1 MLILKLE
8 GEEFWDEVNEKFI
21 YSDPTEVKMEH
32 SLVSIYKWESKYHV
46 PFLGR
51 EHEKTP
57 EEFMEYIRFMIL
69 SKNADNDTIRRIITS
84 REHMEAIKAYMDDPM
99 TATKFSKQQQARAK
113 INQGGEYITAELIY
127 YWMVALQIPFECEKW
142 HINKLLTLVQV
153 CNLKN
158 TPPKKMSK
166 NEIYAQNRALNAA
179 RRAKYNTKG

>member
-8 GEEFWDEVNEKFI
+8 GEEFWDEAKEEFVHTE
-21 YSDPTEVKMEH
+21 PTEVKLEH
-32 SLVSIYKWESKYHV
+32 SLVSINKWESKWHV
-46 PFLGR
+46 PFLGP

-57 EEFMEYIRFMIL
+57 EEFVDYIRLMIL
-69 SKNADNDTIRRIITS
+69 SKNVDDDIIRRIVTS
-84 REHMEAIKAYMDDPM
+84 ENLMRQIKAYMEDPM
-99 TATKFSKQQQARAK
+99 TATKFSKRQQAAAR

-158 TPPKKMSK
+158 TPPKKMSQQ
-166 NEIYAQNRALNAA
+166 EIYAQNKALNAA
-179 RRAKYNTKG
+179 RRAKYHTKG